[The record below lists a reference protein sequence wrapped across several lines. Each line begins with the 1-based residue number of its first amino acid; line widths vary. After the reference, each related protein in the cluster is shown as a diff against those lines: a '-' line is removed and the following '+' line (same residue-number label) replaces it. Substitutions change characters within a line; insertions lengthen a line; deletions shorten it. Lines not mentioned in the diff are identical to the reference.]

1 VPFSPDIAE
10 LMMAVDGLEECREV
24 LFEAEPLAEW
34 QENALREMNRALA
47 ILHAHIR
54 QLLAVV

>member
-1 VPFSPDIAE
+1 
-10 LMMAVDGLEECREV
+10 MMAVDGLEECREV